1 MNSTTPSPP
10 RRRRPFRLL
19 LVTDRAQLPADALV
33 STIEAALAG
42 GVDAVQLR
50 EKDLDTRAL
59 LRLAQ
64 KLRPLTQRHD
74 AVLLV
79 NDRIDVAL
87 AVGADGVHLPTDS
100 FDPRDARALLG
111 PHALIGV
118 STHSRADAVSAAQR
132 GADYVVFGPIY
143 DTPSKQR
150 YGAALGLEALGAVT
164 TAVQIPVLAIGGIDE
179 SRVAAIL
186 QQGAAGVA
194 VISALLRAADPGTT
208 AATLRAA
215 LGT

>member
-1 MNSTTPSPP
+1 
-10 RRRRPFRLL
+10 
-19 LVTDRAQLPADALV
+19 VTDRAQLPADALV

-64 KLRPLTQRHD
+64 KLRPLTQRHG
-74 AVLLV
+74 AALLV

-118 STHSRADAVSAAQR
+118 STHSCADAVSAAQR